1 MSRRPRKTNR
11 RPSSPPPSTSSPRE
25 FRLPE
30 NTTPALPAVEDFA
43 ALDMPSGLLKTLTTQ
58 GVTAPFPIQAATL
71 PNSLAG
77 RDLLGRGRT
86 GSGKTL
92 AFGLALLARTAGLRA
107 EPKAPLALVLV
118 PTRELA
124 LQVTDALTPYATAVN
139 LRLATVVGGL
149 SITKQADALRRG
161 TEVVVASPG
170 RLNDLVERGDCVLD
184 QVRITVLDEADQM
197 TDMGFLPQITKLIR
211 QVRADGQR
219 MLFSA
224 TLDANIDRL
233 VQQFL
238 TDPVVHSVDPSAG
251 AVTTMEHHVLHL
263 QDETDKKAVTTR
275 IAARDGR
282 VILFLD
288 TKRSADRLAK
298 RLLSVGVR
306 AAALH
311 GGRSQPQRNRT
322 LEQFKN
328 GQVTALVATNVAAR
342 GIHIDDLDLVVNVD
356 PPTDHKDY
364 LHRGGRTARAGGSGS
379 VVTLVLPEQKRDV
392 TRLLSDAGIRP
403 RTARITSGDTE
414 LATLTGAREPSGVA
428 VTIELPQPVAPPVSR
443 RRTGTA
449 TSTTGTRRRRG
460 ASGTATADTAA
471 PDAARGSARR
481 PTRTGQPTA
490 PAETSGRGAGRRARA
505 EESGRTTAR
514 RAAAEASGQGT
525 APANGKAARGSG
537 GGSGTTTG
545 TGGRG
550 TTRRT
555 TSGPPGTTPST
566 KPGRGTGG
574 ATSATAARGSGGPT
588 TGTAGRGSDRRT
600 ATGTA
605 TGGTRGSGRRTGNRG
620 TGAAGGSAGAGGRG
634 TDRRNDRRGA

>member
-1 MSRRPRKTNR
+1 MSRRPQQRTNR
-11 RPSSPPPSTSSPRE
+11 RTSSPPAPSASSPRE

-30 NTTPALPAVEDFA
+30 STTPALPAAPDFA
-43 ALDMPSGLLKTLTTQ
+43 ALDMPAGLLKTLTAQ
-58 GVTAPFPIQAATL
+58 GVTTPFPIQAATL

-149 SITKQADALRRG
+149 SITRQADALRRG
-161 TEVVVASPG
+161 AEVVVASPG
-170 RLNDLVERGDCVLD
+170 RLNDLVERGDCVLGD
-184 QVRITVLDEADQM
+184 VRITVLDEADQM

-211 QVRADGQR
+211 QVRPDGQR
-219 MLFSA
+219 LLFSA
-224 TLDANIDRL
+224 TLDHNIDRL
-233 VQQFL
+233 VQRFL

-251 AVTTMEHHVLHL
+251 AVTTMEHHVLHV
-263 QDETDKKAVTTR
+263 QDETDKKAVTAR

-298 RLLSVGVR
+298 RLLAVGVR

-364 LHRGGRTARAGGSGS
+364 LHRGGRTARAGDSGS
-379 VVTLVLPEQKRDV
+379 VVTLVLPDQKREV
-392 TRLLSDAGIRP
+392 TRLMSDAGIRP
-403 RTARITSGDTE
+403 RTARIRSSDDTE
-414 LATLTGAREPSGVA
+414 LAALTGAREPSGVA
-428 VTIELPQPVAPPVSR
+428 VTIEAPQPPAPTASRPQRKSGTEPNSRPSR
-443 RRTGTA
+443 RRRNSSGTGTGAASTGTA
-449 TSTTGTRRRRG
+449 AGARGRDSGRRG
-460 ASGTATADTAA
+460 AAGSAA
-471 PDAARGSARR
+471 ADAASTGGGRGSARR
-481 PTRTGQPTA
+481 SGSGGTTGRA
-490 PAETSGRGAGRRARA
+490 ADAGGRGPGRGTDR
-505 EESGRTTAR
+505 RTTAD
-514 RAAAEASGQGT
+514 AATG
-525 APANGKAARGSG
+525 ANSGKAARGSG
-537 GGSGTTTG
+537 RPPTASGGTSGGTAG
-545 TGGRG
+545 TGSRG
-550 TTRRT
+550 TSRRAT
-555 TSGPPGTTPST
+555 ADAATGANSGKADRRATAGT
-566 KPGRGTGG
+566 PGRGTRGAGRRAGNRGAG
-574 ATSATAARGSGGPT
+574 ATDSAAGG
-588 TGTAGRGSDRRT
+588 GGRGSDRR
-600 ATGTA
+600 
-605 TGGTRGSGRRTGNRG
+605 S
-620 TGAAGGSAGAGGRG
+620 
-634 TDRRNDRRGA
+634 DRRGA